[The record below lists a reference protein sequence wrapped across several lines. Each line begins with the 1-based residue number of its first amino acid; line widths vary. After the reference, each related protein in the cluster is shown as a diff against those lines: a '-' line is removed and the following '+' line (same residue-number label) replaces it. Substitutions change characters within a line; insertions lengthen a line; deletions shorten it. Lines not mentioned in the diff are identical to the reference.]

1 MRRVK
6 QEKAVKIVR
15 WELKELDVLRG
26 GLDYVLPVWLKNSK
40 LLKTLYPT
48 AGRYH
53 WGQLGELKG
62 NEDLSEKR
70 VKHQARRL
78 FAIRL
83 AVHKL
88 LITHAGEVQD
98 FERVD
103 PFWKNLWWM
112 VNCRPAGGA
121 WINKEK
127 AKVWYCKRL
136 LCPWCWLR
144 RHDLLYRGLKAPAGE
159 KVTFAGR
166 DIIGLGLGTLLHCLS
181 FRAHGEGFYDNPA
194 FFNEFVRTAALETES
209 FRKSRTLLRI
219 VYPMPDLRGATLAYF
234 SDRPFE
240 NMTSGQM
247 PFSVLPK
254 GALAIHV
261 TNKPLPFSRLM
272 ATRAVWAPE
281 MLEDLTLMRKAMEVF
296 AGRNLFNV
304 SGG

>member
-1 MRRVK
+1 M
-6 QEKAVKIVR
+6 KIVR

-26 GLDYVLPVWLKNSK
+26 GLDYVLPVWLRSSK

-53 WGQLGELKG
+53 WGQLGGLEG

-78 FAIRL
+78 FAVRL

-88 LITHAGEVQD
+88 LITHANSVTEFRKG
-98 FERVD
+98 VD
-103 PFWKNLWWM
+103 PFWKSLWWM

-121 WINKEK
+121 WINKES
-127 AKVWYCKRL
+127 ARVWYCQRL

-166 DIIGLGLGTLLHCLS
+166 NITGLGLGTLLHCLS
-181 FRAHGEGFYDNPA
+181 FRAHGEGFYNNPI
-194 FFNEFVRTAALETES
+194 FLNEFIRLAVLETS
-209 FRKSRTLLRI
+209 PFQKSRPLLRI
-219 VYPMPDLRGATLAYF
+219 VYPMPDLQGATVAFF
-234 SDRPFE
+234 SNKSFE
-240 NMTSGQM
+240 NMPSGQV
-247 PFSVLPK
+247 PFTALPK
-254 GALAIHV
+254 GVMATHV
-261 TNKPLPFSRLM
+261 TTKPLPFSRLM